1 MRDYQKTKVYRWED
15 KIVGPRDTKLIT
27 IEVAKVIVVYVWDR
41 AGLKYPPKVELLPAQ
56 TMRKA
61 GCATR
66 AKIQLQPD
74 VRTWIVLHEAAHSM
88 NSTNDPSNPGD
99 LHGPNYVGIYM
110 KLLAEHNIVPLP
122 LLMFTAKEA
131 GIDFN
136 LEARPLF
143 LE

>member
-1 MRDYQKTKVYRWED
+1 MRDYQKTRVYRWED
-15 KIVGPRDTKLIT
+15 RIVGPRDTKLIT
-27 IEVAKVIVVYVWDR
+27 IEVAKIVVNYVWEQ

-56 TMRKA
+56 TTTKA

-66 AKIQLQPD
+66 AKIQLLSSI
-74 VRTWIVLHEAAHSM
+74 RTWIVLHEVAHSM
-88 NSTNDPSNPGD
+88 NSSNTDDNSFGD
-99 LHGPNYVGIYM
+99 RHGPNYVGLYM

-136 LEARPLF
+136 LEAKPLF
-143 LE
+143 L